1 MARANFQISP
11 GAKAV
16 LLDMLREFTARFGTD
31 VIPAIMLVDPA
42 LNPGLPPEITIGFF
56 DDRTEVADAIQPIG
70 DIEVVLAV
78 SDQDL
83 ALFEGKTLDYEDNR
97 FVTK

>member
-11 GAKAV
+11 EAKAV
-16 LLDMLREFTARFGTD
+16 LLDMLRGFKARFGKD
-31 VIPAIMLVDPA
+31 VVPAIMLVDPA

-56 DDRTEVADAIQPIG
+56 DDRAEIEDVIQTIG
-70 DIEVVLAV
+70 DLEVVLAV

-83 ALFEGKTLDYEDNR
+83 ALFEGKTLDYEEDR